1 MPIKLKAALSA
12 RRVQTLNKPGSYADG
27 GGLELIVKDGSR
39 KTWIL
44 RVMVD
49 GKRIVRGLGPYPQ
62 VSLADARALA
72 VEYREALL
80 AGRDP
85 SIEAKAEREAEKAMK
100 EAEASI
106 PTFGQMASA
115 VIATRRPVWSNAKHA
130 AQWESTLATYASSL
144 SDKRIDE
151 ITTAD
156 VLAVLKP
163 IWTSKRETA
172 TRTRQRMETV
182 FDWAIGHG
190 YRQDNPAGKHVLKV
204 LPSNKPM
211 KKHHRALPYG
221 EVPAALRKV
230 MMSTSYPLSKLALRL
245 LVLTATRSGEVR
257 FADWSEVDW
266 ENAAWTIP
274 AAKMKAGREHRI
286 PLSRQAM
293 ETLREA
299 YAFSGPDGLMFPAP
313 RSGNALSDMTFAQLL
328 RRQSIPS
335 TAHGLRSSF
344 RDWAAECSGASWAVC
359 EAALAHTIGN
369 STEQAYMRS
378 DLFAQRRKLM
388 QLWADF
394 LDCRDTSG
402 AK

>member
-1 MPIKLKAALSA
+1 
-12 RRVQTLNKPGSYADG
+12 
-27 GGLELIVKDGSR
+27 
-39 KTWIL
+39 
-44 RVMVD
+44 
-49 GKRIVRGLGPYPQ
+49 
-62 VSLADARALA
+62 
-72 VEYREALL
+72 
-80 AGRDP
+80 
-85 SIEAKAEREAEKAMK
+85 
-100 EAEASI
+100 
-106 PTFGQMASA
+106 
-115 VIATRRPVWSNAKHA
+115 
-130 AQWESTLATYASSL
+130 
-144 SDKRIDE
+144 
-151 ITTAD
+151 
-156 VLAVLKP
+156 
-163 IWTSKRETA
+163 
-172 TRTRQRMETV
+172 METI

-230 MMSTSYPLSKLALRL
+230 NMSTSYLLSKLALRL

-266 ENAAWTIP
+266 ENATWTIP
-274 AAKMKAGREHRI
+274 AAKMKAGREHRT
-286 PLSRQAM
+286 PLSGLAM

-313 RSGNALSDMTFAQLL
+313 RSGNALSDMTFVQLL

-344 RDWAAECSGASWAVC
+344 RDWAAECSGASRAVC

-394 LDCRDTSG
+394 LDCQETAE